1 MGEEDIYRRIG
12 VRSFINCCGTRTI
25 HSGTLMW
32 PCVREAMV
40 EASKRFVNM
49 DELMDG
55 AGARLA
61 ELTGAEAAIVTSG
74 GAAALCVA
82 AATAVTGGDP
92 EKILRLPQL
101 DGLKD
106 RVVMLETGRFTYDQ
120 AIRAV
125 GVTVVEVSGQ
135 REMER
140 ALSDER
146 VAMIA
151 LLGSDE
157 AEGRL
162 SLEEVARMAEPRGIP
177 VLVDA
182 ASEHLKRPNPYLEAG
197 ATMVAYSGGKY
208 LRGPQP
214 TGLLLGSGAWLRA
227 AWTNAAPHHTFG
239 RMMKVGKEEI
249 MGLLAAIEH
258 WAEGRDGQSEAV
270 RWVTDLETIATLVM
284 EADGVTAEVLAARS
298 EKSPTP
304 RLEIRWD
311 AESMPVHGLA
321 LRQTLLDTEP
331 RIMLDDRFS
340 TEGSVFIL
348 PFSLQEGEAEVVG
361 VRIVEVLENSRG
373 AEGQGAGGEDR
384 AGERENPPTRRALR
398 RAGGREGEV
407 AGMWSVTISYPV
419 GEVNHVWTLKQNGSE
434 VGGAHRTL
442 FQDNAL
448 RGEVEGRRVRL
459 VSEHRYEGT
468 HLVYTFEGEADGDE
482 MAGRVEVGSE
492 GQSAPGPL
500 NRKEYGNYEWRAA
513 KAVTID
519 R

>member
-12 VRSFINCCGTRTI
+12 VRPFINCCGTRTI

-40 EASKRFVNM
+40 EASKNFVNM

-61 ELTGAEAAIVTSG
+61 KLTGAEAAIVTSG
-74 GAAALCVA
+74 GAGALCVA

-125 GVTVVEVSGQ
+125 GVSVVEVSGQ
-135 REMER
+135 REMEK

-162 SLEEVARMAEPRGIP
+162 ALEEVARMAEPRGIP

-270 RWVTDLETIATLVM
+270 RWVTDLETIATLVT

-361 VRIVEVLENSRG
+361 ERIAEVLEKARG
-373 AEGQGAGGEDR
+373 RGRRDRGGDGGSGGTGDI
-384 AGERENPPTRRALR
+384 AGEW
-398 RAGGREGEV
+398 V
-407 AGMWSVTISYPV
+407 VTIAYPV

-500 NRKEYGNYEWRAA
+500 NRKEYGSYEW
-513 KAVTID
+513 KAG
-519 R
+519 RQ